1 MRYAF
6 EEKAHELAEATRV
19 LIGLTKESAQII
31 DEMAV
36 ACGTPNVAQGA

>member
-19 LIGLTKESAQII
+19 LLGLTKESAQII

-36 ACGTPNVAQGA
+36 ACGTSTVAQGA